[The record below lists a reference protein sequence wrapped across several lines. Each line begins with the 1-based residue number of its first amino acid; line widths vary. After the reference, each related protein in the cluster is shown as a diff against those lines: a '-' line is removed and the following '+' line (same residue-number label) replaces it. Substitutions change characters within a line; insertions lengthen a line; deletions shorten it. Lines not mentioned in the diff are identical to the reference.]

1 MCIIIRS
8 GITIVYRPPCLSGR
22 VWGRLDVPRKG
33 NLANICCMCTT
44 PGSDLRLI
52 LKCLFYSLSRY
63 LLGNFNW
70 PDALLGGEFRF
81 VKKQERTPCPPG
93 PRVLMVELP
102 FHFLH
107 LRYSWLILILPERK
121 PRLDVN
127 LPSGT
132 SWSMTDYE
140 SPPHPI
146 QYVGSVM
153 GLRSSRDRAGI
164 GTAVGNSGWWDAFL
178 YAGVHSK
185 YLKPH
190 KTQVHSSKEFPLFF
204 KPHLLPS
211 PLPCT

>member
-1 MCIIIRS
+1 MNLDLEAFALWLAHGEYSISISPLMCIIIRS

-140 SPPHPI
+140 SPPPSH
-146 QYVGSVM
+146 SVR
-153 GLRSSRDRAGI
+153 GECDGAEVVKR
-164 GTAVGNSGWWDAFL
+164 
-178 YAGVHSK
+178 
-185 YLKPH
+185 
-190 KTQVHSSKEFPLFF
+190 
-204 KPHLLPS
+204 
-211 PLPCT
+211 